1 MSRFETEIEKLAAT
15 AATVNDGADALRFS
29 QAALNLAH
37 AESVLNNALIEKQ
50 QNKKAFPDA

>member
-1 MSRFETEIEKLAAT
+1 MSRFETEIKELAAT
-15 AATVNDGADALRFS
+15 AAKVPDGADALRFS

-37 AESVLNNALIEKQ
+37 AEAVMNNAMIEKQ